1 MPPVRLHPWPDLG
14 DHASIVRRTVFLWL
28 CTLSLGVMTG
38 CAQLAPSP
46 IRTGDH
52 AHWIGRLALQID
64 EQEALSFSASFE
76 LNGDPSQG
84 ELVLFS
90 PLGNVLAHLQ
100 WAPGRAALV
109 SGSETRT
116 SDSLDALLQQSTGT
130 QLPVAALFDWLDG
143 TASTADGW
151 QADLSLLDQ
160 GRLTAVRHSPVPR
173 ATLRIALDR

>member
-1 MPPVRLHPWPDLG
+1 M
-14 DHASIVRRTVFLWL
+14 L
-28 CTLSLGVMTG
+28 CLGVLTG
-38 CAQLAPSP
+38 CAPLVPSP
-46 IRTGDH
+46 IRTADQ

-64 EQEALSFSASFE
+64 EQEAQSFSASFE
-76 LNGDPSQG
+76 LNGSPSQG

-100 WAPGRAALV
+100 WAPGRAVLV
-109 SGSETRT
+109 AGNDTRT

-151 QADLSLLDQ
+151 QADLSRMDE
-160 GRLTAVRHSPVPR
+160 GRLTAVRHTPVPR

>member
-1 MPPVRLHPWPDLG
+1 M
-14 DHASIVRRTVFLWL
+14 L
-28 CTLSLGVMTG
+28 CLEVLTG
-38 CAQLAPSP
+38 CAPLVPSP
-46 IRTGDH
+46 IPTADQ

-64 EQEALSFSASFE
+64 EQEAQSFSASFE
-76 LNGDPSQG
+76 LKGSPSKG

-100 WAPGRAALV
+100 WAPGRAVLV
-109 SGSETRT
+109 TGNDTRT
-116 SDSLDALLQQSTGT
+116 SDSLDALLQQSSGT

-151 QADLSLLDQ
+151 QADLSRMDE
-160 GRLTAVRHSPVPR
+160 GRLTAVRHTPVPR